1 MRLRIRIGFF
11 SSFLTAAVIHVLF
24 ACVFVFAFP
33 YPKVSARPVFVFLGS
48 FLRLQD
54 VSLSTVESL
63 SQPGE
68 INSQDLNLD
77 MRRDSLSRAFD
88 KPNLTNRVVQPARQ
102 QYKPVMKK
110 DIGVSKEQKIA
121 DDFIDLTPFIPVR
134 MKMER
139 DD

>member
-1 MRLRIRIGFF
+1 MRVRIGFF
-11 SSFLTAAVIHVLF
+11 PSLLTAAFVHALF

-33 YPKVSARPVFVFLGS
+33 YPKVSARPVFIFLGS

-54 VSLSTVESL
+54 VALSTVESL
-63 SQPGE
+63 SQPGK
-68 INSQDLNLD
+68 INSHDLNLD

-88 KPNLTNRVVQPARQ
+88 KPNLINKVIQSARQ

-110 DIGVSKEQKIA
+110 DTGVFKEQKNS
-121 DDFIDLTPFIPVR
+121 DDFDFMPFAPVR

-139 DD
+139 ND